1 MAQIPESGIRPDQA
15 RDAGV
20 RGYVIAGA
28 VLALATAV
36 PLGWRWQL
44 GVVRAGVVV
53 LAGSMVVGAGLAGLG
68 PVAGFTAV
76 SGTLVV
82 WGATVLL
89 GAAVLGVLFFRDPD
103 RVPPGRRDVVVSPA
117 DGRVIYVRRTWP
129 GQVPVA
135 EKKGRACPLRE
146 LAGTGLGGGAVA
158 VGISMALSDV
168 HVNRAP
174 VAGRVRFV
182 RRTPGAFGSLR
193 DPQMAARNERVTT
206 VIEAGDLQV
215 AVVQI
220 ASRLVRRI
228 VSFAGPGDVVGLG
241 QRVGAIRFGSQVDLL
256 VPARADVVVAV
267 QPGDRV
273 VAGQTI
279 MAVVTS
285 RAGAVPGPLRDAG
298 GGCGEP
304 PPGER
309 CVPAIPHGPGTVRG
323 GTVRGAGEA
332 ARRA

>member
-1 MAQIPESGIRPDQA
+1 MH
-15 RDAGV
+15 
-20 RGYVIAGA
+20 GYVIAGA
-28 VLALATAV
+28 ALALVTAV
-36 PLGWRWQL
+36 LLGWKWQL
-44 GVVRAGVVV
+44 GVLRAGVVV
-53 LAGSMVVGAGLAGLG
+53 LAVSMLVAAGLAGLG
-68 PVAGFTAV
+68 PVLRLAGAGGAV
-76 SGTLVV
+76 VV
-82 WGATVLL
+82 WGATVLV
-89 GAAVLGVLFFRDPD
+89 GAAVLAVLFFRDPD

-117 DGRVIYVRRTWP
+117 DGRVIYVRPARP

-135 EKKGRACPLRE
+135 DKRGRACPLRE
-146 LAGTGLGGGAVA
+146 LAGTALGGGAVA
-158 VGISMALSDV
+158 VGISMSLSDV